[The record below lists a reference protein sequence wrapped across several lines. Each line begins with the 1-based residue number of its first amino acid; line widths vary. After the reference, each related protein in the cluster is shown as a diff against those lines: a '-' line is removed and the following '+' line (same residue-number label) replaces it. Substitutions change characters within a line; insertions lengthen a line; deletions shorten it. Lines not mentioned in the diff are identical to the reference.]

1 VRVQVEYRGQEILSV
16 TPFGGILTD
25 AGKECVPS
33 TGACLQAP
41 PLIEDVPFTV
51 NRVSPSRVQ
60 FKWGV
65 KGRPP
70 AAAEPAFDAIC
81 RRSCVYIWHQ
91 VKGTVDCSSGV
102 PVFTSLVI
110 EGSRF
115 PSHRLWLDDKQVS
128 NVPQGP
134 FSALWD
140 EVPGDPSRVR

>member
-1 VRVQVEYRGQEILSV
+1 
-16 TPFGGILTD
+16 
-25 AGKECVPS
+25 
-33 TGACLQAP
+33 
-41 PLIEDVPFTV
+41 
-51 NRVSPSRVQ
+51 VQ

-70 AAAEPAFDAIC
+70 SAVEPLFDAIC
-81 RRSCVYIWHQ
+81 RRSCVFIWHQ

-115 PSHRLWLDDKQVS
+115 PSHRLWLDDKEVF

-134 FSALWD
+134 FSNLWN
-140 EVPGDPSRVR
+140 EEPGDPTRVH